1 MNQLN
6 KLIKKLCPN
15 GVEFKKIAELTSF
28 QQPTKYIVKSTKYDN
43 SYATPVLT
51 AGQTFILGYTD
62 EKERNIQC
70 FKRKTSDNF

>member
-28 QQPTKYIVKSTKYDN
+28 QQPTRYIVKSTKLQ
-43 SYATPVLT
+43 VKHL
-51 AGQTFILGYTD
+51 F
-62 EKERNIQC
+62 
-70 FKRKTSDNF
+70 